1 MKKVFLTLS
10 AVVALSIGVSSCGS
24 KDKKADAPVEA
35 TATVPAGA
43 DNVASDIAS
52 DVPSFSDEAVT
63 KFCKDYK
70 AALDETLDAYKS
82 KDSKKIQEI
91 QAKFTKISQEAGGLG
106 GKIKQDEMQKYS
118 DFMTKISTE
127 YSKAVQAAATS
138 K

>member
-10 AVVALSIGVSSCGS
+10 VVVALSIGVSSCGS
-24 KDKKADAPVEA
+24 KDKKADTPEA
-35 TATVPAGA
+35 TVVVPAGA

-127 YSKAVQAAATS
+127 YSKAVQAAALS

>member
-1 MKKVFLTLS
+1 MKQVFLTLS
-10 AVVALSIGVSSCGS
+10 VVVALSISVSSCGS
-24 KDKKADAPVEA
+24 KDKKADTPVEVAA
-35 TATVPAGA
+35 TAA

-82 KDSKKIQEI
+82 KDSKKIQEV
-91 QAKFTKISQEAGGLG
+91 QAKFTRITQEATSLG

-118 DFMTKISTE
+118 DFMTKISTD
-127 YSKAVQAAATS
+127 YSKAVQAAS
-138 K
+138 MK

>member
-10 AVVALSIGVSSCGS
+10 LVAVLSIGISSCGS
-24 KDKKADAPVEA
+24 KDKKADTPEVAAV
-35 TATVPAGA
+35 VPAGA

-127 YSKAVQAAATS
+127 YSKAVQAAALA